1 MAITP
6 NEKPRPYVCICSPI
20 CECVCLCVRECVGAG
35 FALNTHAFAYN
46 KMSSHCC
53 VLGLFALSFVCMSVC
68 MQMCV
73 YVCL

>member
-1 MAITP
+1 M
-6 NEKPRPYVCICSPI
+6 
-20 CECVCLCVRECVGAG
+20 CLCVRECVGAG

-53 VLGLFALSFVCMSVC
+53 VLDLFALSFVCMSVC